1 MQKQFG
7 AFLIM
12 RCLNKLLVPLAF
24 SMLFSSGVTSAKDM
38 PYEKVY
44 ECMPDSLRAFI
55 LQLPESQ
62 RYDKTREGA
71 LYINFMKDGGFI
83 VETELGKGRA
93 TTYGLSLYKQSYL
106 RNASASSLQ
115 YKDLGG
121 HHKFV
126 IDDYNPVS
134 LEGSIYTFVLDKD
147 VMNGTSSS
155 QRTRNGSPLEYE
167 GVVEGV
173 KKEGMGCTQV
183 YPSV

>member
-62 RYDKTREGA
+62 RYDKTREEA

-83 VETELGKGRA
+83 VENERGNVV
-93 TTYGLSLYKQSYL
+93 TTYGLSVSKQSYL
-106 RNASASSLQ
+106 RNASTRSLQ

-126 IDDYNPVS
+126 IDDINPVS

-173 KKEGMGCTQV
+173 EKEGMGCAQV
-183 YPSV
+183 YPSA